1 LARFF
6 IQAPLFALA
15 PPTLALAVAQPW
27 AQSYDP
33 AHHWFFSAVW
43 AALPL
48 IVLLVLMAGLR
59 LKGHLAAL
67 AGMGSALV
75 IALLVFRMPASMALL
90 ATGYGAAYGL
100 FPICWIVFPV
110 LFMYHLATRAGRFV
124 LLQQLLL
131 GVTADS
137 RLQLVLIAFSFGA
150 FFEGVAGFGTPVAVC
165 GTLLIALGFRP
176 LEAASLA
183 LLANTAPVAFGAL
196 GTPIVALHGITG
208 LDTVMLGRVVARMIA
223 PFCFIVPFWLI
234 WAFAGF
240 GAMLEVWPALLMA
253 GGAYGLSLIAI
264 ATLHG
269 PWLVDVLSASV
280 SIIGMIVLCR
290 FWKPRR
296 LLNAS
301 LQEITDPVL
310 HSLDRRTVVRTV
322 LPWAIFTL
330 CIVIWGIPSF
340 SALLDKFGTF
350 HIPVKGLDQLV
361 LRMPPAVPSPAAEA
375 AVFNLNLLSATGTGI
390 FLAAILAGLTMG
402 LSFRDYVD
410 CFVQTLV
417 LIRFTLVTVAALMA
431 LGFIARY
438 SGMDA
443 TLGLAFA
450 RTGVLYPFFGCLIGW
465 IGTASTGSDTSSNVL
480 FGSLQKLTAQQLG
493 ISPYL
498 MTSANSTGGVMG
510 KMVAPQSIVVATT
523 ATETYGSEGTIL
535 RRLLLHSVA
544 LACLV
549 GLFVSLLAYWPPLTR
564 FVLR

>member
-1 LARFF
+1 VSSLA
-6 IQAPLFALA
+6 IAQA
-15 PPTLALAVAQPW
+15 W

-33 AHHWFFSAVW
+33 AHHWLLSAAW

-48 IVLLVLMAGLR
+48 VVLLVLMGALR

-67 AGMGSALV
+67 AGMAAALA
-75 IALLVFRMPASMALL
+75 IAVFVFRMPTRMALL

-110 LFMYHLATRAGRFV
+110 LFMYQLVTRAGRFV

-131 GVTADS
+131 RVTADS
-137 RLQLVLIAFSFGA
+137 RLQLVLIAFCFGA

-165 GTLLIALGFRP
+165 GTLLIALGFEP
-176 LEAASLA
+176 LQAASLA

-196 GTPIVALHGITG
+196 GIPIVALHGVTG
-208 LDTVMLGRVVARMIA
+208 LDTLLLGRVIARMIA
-223 PFCFIVPFWLI
+223 PFCLLVPFWLI

-240 GAMLEVWPALLMA
+240 GAMIEVWPALLVA
-253 GGAYGLSLIAI
+253 GGVYGVSLISI

-269 PWLVDVLSASV
+269 PWLVDVVSASA
-280 SIIGMIVLCR
+280 SIIAVITLCR
-290 FWKPRR
+290 CWKPRR
-296 LLNAS
+296 ILNAS
-301 LQEITDPVL
+301 LREIVD
-310 HSLDRRTVVRTV
+310 HAEHKLDRDTTLRTAIPWIIFALTIVV
-322 LPWAIFTL
+322 
-330 CIVIWGIPSF
+330 WGIPRF
-340 SALLDKFGTF
+340 STWLDTIATF
-350 HIPVKGLDQLV
+350 HISVRGLDQMV
-361 LRMPPAVPSPAAEA
+361 LRVPPAVTSASPEA

-390 FLAAILAGLTMG
+390 FVAAILASFAMKLRWQD
-402 LSFRDYVD
+402 FRDS
-410 CFVQTLV
+410 FVQTLIM
-417 LIRFTLVTVAALMA
+417 IRFTLVTVAALMA
-431 LGFIARY
+431 LGFILRY

-450 RTGVLYPFFGCLIGW
+450 RTGVFYPFFGTLIGW

-480 FGSLQKLTAQQLG
+480 FGSLQKLTAQQIG

-523 ATETYGSEGTIL
+523 ATETYGSEGSIL
-535 RRLLLHSVA
+535 RRVLLHSIA

-549 GLFVSLLAYWPPLTR
+549 GLFVSLLAYSPVLTR
-564 FVLR
+564 LVLR